1 MKPVVIWEYADIVWI
16 MLCRSLEE
24 GEIIRDGLEHVGIG
38 CNRLEYADIGYNK
51 IG

>member
-1 MKPVVIWEYADIVWI
+1 MKHVMLKKAGIVWI
-16 MLCRSLEE
+16 MLCRSLKE